1 MSTKAPIHPNAVYSR
16 EEVAELLG
24 ISLST
29 LKRLIRSGQLAVS
42 QPAGLRRVFI
52 QGSSILQM
60 LEATT
65 VETR

>member
-1 MSTKAPIHPNAVYSR
+1 MLTKTPIHPNAVYSR
-16 EEVAELLG
+16 EEVADLLG

-42 QPAGLRRVFI
+42 QPTGLRRVFI